1 MNNWLSIE
9 KYPKLFHQY
18 ELFYEQIKQ
27 PLFRKRFLIQI
38 LIVLNSFINPVN
50 IYQKSMFNFS
60 LNQKEKIYILSKN
73 CIEYLQKKYN
83 IFINDLVQNENIW
96 SKWKE
101 KNCPEIN
108 KRINLKENKDKIDK
122 GINTKIQEVKSLFN
136 NYNIDYVI
144 KSNSNFIN
152 NINSFKET
160 KLDSIKFSESI
171 EGLNSEV
178 PFFGTYLEQIYKD
191 LDPEEEEENT
201 KERVLNNMPSFSW
214 KFLRLLS
221 EGDINKINAEEV
233 YKLLSI
239 SEDYYKNFA
248 PKDTQ
253 VKFNF
258 KILTPPPIIELKP
271 KEEISLPKE
280 LIEQNQNVKMN
291 LKEVKEETSEE
302 ATTNNKPVIS
312 LPIDLIEKEKTD
324 KNNIINN
331 SNIKNNIKI
340 NDITIIP
347 KKEEVKETIRLPSNL
362 KLIEIKNKEE
372 NEKNINISN
381 INNENKIK
389 IEEKKIILVKNE
401 IESEKQINNN
411 KNGNLIKES
420 IPLPKEFEKNNIDK
434 KIISGEIKNIN
445 ITNIENNKHDDEKKK
460 ELNDKSMTKKFKE
473 ENNNQNKINNNKQ
486 VININQ
492 NLNINDKSIN
502 AHNKE
507 KEIIKK
513 ENIDINKNMKISD
526 STIPAGIINIS
537 KDSKNPSLISKESK
551 SLIIENISISK
562 ENKKDT
568 NLKNK
573 EEHTNAIINNN
584 SNNNKISNYAI
595 NKNIKENNS
604 NINNKVN
611 YNTKVETNNYHNSNS
626 KVFTDRKSPDKNLL
640 NNISSGN
647 KINNNG
653 NNMNRSSSN
662 MNKNRQEMKTNRYDH
677 KYNNKYEN
685 KYSNKSDDAN
695 YDNKYNNKYDNKYN
709 DKYVNKYDNNKY
721 DFKNDN
727 KYDNKYGDKYDNNYN
742 YKYENNNNN
751 YKYDHYDNRYR
762 YDNNKGYDRSQEK
775 DNHFINKKRYNDEK
789 YDNYMSSL
797 KKRK

>member
-1 MNNWLSIE
+1 
-9 KYPKLFHQY
+9 
-18 ELFYEQIKQ
+18 
-27 PLFRKRFLIQI
+27 
-38 LIVLNSFINPVN
+38 
-50 IYQKSMFNFS
+50 MFNFS
-60 LNQKEKIYILSKN
+60 PNQKEKIYILSKN

-160 KLDSIKFSESI
+160 KLESIKFSESI

-280 LIEQNQNVKMN
+280 LIEQNQNAKMN

-312 LPIDLIEKEKTD
+312 LPIDLIEKEKAD

-340 NDITIIP
+340 NDITITP

-372 NEKNINISN
+372 NEK
-381 INNENKIK
+381 
-389 IEEKKIILVKNE
+389 
-401 IESEKQINNN
+401 
-411 KNGNLIKES
+411 
-420 IPLPKEFEKNNIDK
+420 
-434 KIISGEIKNIN
+434 
-445 ITNIENNKHDDEKKK
+445 
-460 ELNDKSMTKKFKE
+460 
-473 ENNNQNKINNNKQ
+473 
-486 VININQ
+486 
-492 NLNINDKSIN
+492 
-502 AHNKE
+502 
-507 KEIIKK
+507 
-513 ENIDINKNMKISD
+513 
-526 STIPAGIINIS
+526 
-537 KDSKNPSLISKESK
+537 
-551 SLIIENISISK
+551 
-562 ENKKDT
+562 
-568 NLKNK
+568 
-573 EEHTNAIINNN
+573 
-584 SNNNKISNYAI
+584 
-595 NKNIKENNS
+595 
-604 NINNKVN
+604 
-611 YNTKVETNNYHNSNS
+611 
-626 KVFTDRKSPDKNLL
+626 
-640 NNISSGN
+640 
-647 KINNNG
+647 
-653 NNMNRSSSN
+653 
-662 MNKNRQEMKTNRYDH
+662 
-677 KYNNKYEN
+677 KY
-685 KYSNKSDDAN
+685 
-695 YDNKYNNKYDNKYN
+695 
-709 DKYVNKYDNNKY
+709 
-721 DFKNDN
+721 
-727 KYDNKYGDKYDNNYN
+727 
-742 YKYENNNNN
+742 
-751 YKYDHYDNRYR
+751 
-762 YDNNKGYDRSQEK
+762 
-775 DNHFINKKRYNDEK
+775 
-789 YDNYMSSL
+789 
-797 KKRK
+797 